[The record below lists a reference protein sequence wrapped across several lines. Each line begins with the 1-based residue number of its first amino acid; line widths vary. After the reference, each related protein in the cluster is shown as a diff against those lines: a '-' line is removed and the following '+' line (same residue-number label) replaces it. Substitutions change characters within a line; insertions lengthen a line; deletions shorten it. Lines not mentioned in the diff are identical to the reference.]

1 MIIIFSTRL
10 TIGRVYCSDI
20 LTAGE
25 ELGQEVYLR
34 GQVKVDTEHV
44 DPLMATE
51 KVEVLS
57 IIQKVS

>member
-1 MIIIFSTRL
+1 M
-10 TIGRVYCSDI
+10 
-20 LTAGE
+20 GE
-25 ELGQEVYLR
+25 ELDREVYLR

-44 DPLMATE
+44 DPLTVTE